1 MIPTVMNLEGEE
13 LDQRWDD
20 ALVQL
25 RWIDLPDGTRPGLD
39 TLRPAL
45 EEVVLPVWAQL
56 MQQDSPDPNR
66 VAKTLASLFGLRA
79 MLFLSG
85 DLLDSD
91 DRAAVEGML
100 FRAFETAA
108 LWMLE
113 HHQAELEGRTCDH
126 PSRGEMN
133 QGYERTPLCYLDPE
147 HKGDHGFKCWDGG
160 GDIFGWTESSQA
172 MGAGE

>member
-25 RWIDLPDGTRPGLD
+25 GWIDLPDGISLDPD

-56 MQQDSPDPNR
+56 MQQDRPDPNR

-79 MLFLSG
+79 MLFLYG
-85 DLLDSD
+85 EMLDRD

-113 HHQAELEGRTCDH
+113 HHQAELAGMPCGH
-126 PSRGEMN
+126 PSRGEMS
-133 QGYERTPLCYLDPE
+133 QRYERTPLCYLDPE
-147 HKGDHGFKCWDGG
+147 HKGDHEFKCWDAG
-160 GDIFGWTESSQA
+160 GDIFRWTESSQA